1 MITLITRARD
11 AAAASQAD
19 GRDKDVIF
27 ENCAPFTKCIS
38 KINDAEINNAQDTDI
53 VIPVFNLT

>member
-1 MITLITRARD
+1 MITRARD

-38 KINDAEINNAQDTDI
+38 KINDAEIDKAQDTDI

>member
-11 AAAASQAD
+11 AAAARQAD

-38 KINDAEINNAQDTDI
+38 KINDAEIDNTQDTDI